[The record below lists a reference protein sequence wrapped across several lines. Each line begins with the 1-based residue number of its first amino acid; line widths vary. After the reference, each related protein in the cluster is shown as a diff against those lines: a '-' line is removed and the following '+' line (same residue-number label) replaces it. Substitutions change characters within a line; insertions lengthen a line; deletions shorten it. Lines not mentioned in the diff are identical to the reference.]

1 MLSLKPA
8 FLFLLFVSSSALAI
22 NVGKVTTI
30 IPANSDTTAKEI
42 KNEADSVRIVSI
54 SAQRIS
60 SPMDEGIVIN
70 PEKVDELLLTPTRM
84 VMPAGTS
91 NIVKFYYHGNADN
104 KERYYRITFV
114 DEGVSE
120 DLDNGSQKNGK
131 GMTRAVVS
139 TILVVQPREKK
150 IDFVYVAG
158 KMTNKGNTSFRV
170 NATGTCLKPNPES
183 PSTPCTKNFY
193 LMPGTSRAI
202 DDINVTDN
210 HFHLGIWDQKQ
221 FIPVK

>member
-8 FLFLLFVSSSALAI
+8 FLLLLFVSSSALAI

-30 IPANSDTTAKEI
+30 IPANADTTAKEI